1 MISTD
6 KKIEVMSQYKEGANI
21 LLKRVG
27 AQHWSNPAVKNNIQ
41 FNWST
46 NEYKTKKDFT
56 DAVLNYVSNVDFS
69 SLPNSTTLKTE
80 CIALLTEAFLLL
92 DVNKIVIKQSEHF
105 FVNVMDYENEKV
117 TVGIYYFA
125 QKFNFA
131 FEATEEEGII
141 DKDNLSA
148 NAIQLMP
155 DAEYQALSDELKNN
169 GTTYLTY

>member
-6 KKIEVMSQYKEGANI
+6 KKIEVMNQYNDGANI
-21 LLKRVG
+21 LLRRLG
-27 AQHWSNPAVKNNIQ
+27 APHWYNAAVKNNIQ

-69 SLPNSTTLKTE
+69 SLPNPTTLKTE
-80 CIALLTEAFLLL
+80 CMALLTEAFLLL
-92 DVNKIVIKQSEHF
+92 DVNKIVIKQSDHF
-105 FVNVMDYENEKV
+105 FVNIMDYENEKV

-141 DKDNLSA
+141 DKDNLSS
-148 NAIQLMP
+148 NSIQLMP
-155 DAEYQALSDELKNN
+155 DAEYQALSEELKNN

>member
-27 AQHWSNPAVKNNIQ
+27 AQHWSNPAIKDNIQ

-69 SLPNSTTLKTE
+69 SLPNSTLPSSLP
-80 CIALLTEAFLLL
+80 CVSYNI
-92 DVNKIVIKQSEHF
+92 
-105 FVNVMDYENEKV
+105 M
-117 TVGIYYFA
+117 
-125 QKFNFA
+125 
-131 FEATEEEGII
+131 
-141 DKDNLSA
+141 
-148 NAIQLMP
+148 
-155 DAEYQALSDELKNN
+155 
-169 GTTYLTY
+169 

>member
-27 AQHWSNPAVKNNIQ
+27 AQHWSNPAIKDNIQ

-69 SLPNSTTLKTE
+69 SLPNSTST
-80 CIALLTEAFLLL
+80 
-92 DVNKIVIKQSEHF
+92 
-105 FVNVMDYENEKV
+105 
-117 TVGIYYFA
+117 
-125 QKFNFA
+125 
-131 FEATEEEGII
+131 
-141 DKDNLSA
+141 
-148 NAIQLMP
+148 
-155 DAEYQALSDELKNN
+155 
-169 GTTYLTY
+169 